1 MSVHDDEEEEE
12 GVGRSSMNACAAAAA
27 ATQQN
32 QRPRNREKRKRRKK
46 GTRSLTFLLVIH
58 FSPFSSSHGFFFSNF
73 LTPVACRSSITGLIA
88 KFGSFS
94 HMLELMVLIWWFQK
108 KKSLNYGYFLWAIFS
123 PKTFPLY
130 ELQPP
135 PPPPPLPFFLWE
147 SGKNYASKIN
157 KNFVVQLYVFQL
169 ILWWAKMEIMHAQ
182 V

>member
-1 MSVHDDEEEEE
+1 MFYCRETSGHEAAAKTKKKKKKKMMSVHDDEEEEE
-12 GVGRSSMNACAAAAA
+12 EGAGRSSMNACAAAAA

-108 KKSLNYGYFLWAIFS
+108 KNPWIMATFFGPSFPPKHSLCMSCN
-123 PKTFPLY
+123 
-130 ELQPP
+130 PP
-135 PPPPPLPFFLWE
+135 PPPPPLPFFC
-147 SGKNYASKIN
+147 GKVAKIMP
-157 KNFVVQLYVFQL
+157 
-169 ILWWAKMEIMHAQ
+169 AK
-182 V
+182 